1 MVNRVV
7 VLLLAFAAV
16 RGLFAADLTV
26 KVNDKGYLDAQGFS
40 VFLYDSTY
48 HPVFVDQK
56 NTAMEMI
63 LEGQRIAT
71 NGDVRLTPTPEQ
83 WDLVATLN
91 GRHADKASN
100 TLSAD
105 LAFPTFGLSYTMDV
119 AAEPGGVR
127 VSINLSKPLPE
138 GLAGRAG
145 FNLEFLPSIYMGK
158 AYLVDGTKAGIFPR
172 TPDDAMVKVLPLPDE
187 PKKAYYLEDWDK
199 AKGYTQ
205 PLPFATGKSMT
216 LGVDDARAR
225 VNVVSDTADLMLFDG
240 RDRAQNGWFVLRSL
254 IPAGK
259 TTGAIVWHI
268 RPDVQPNWTRPP
280 MIAHSQVG
288 YAPGFAKEAVLELD
302 PKYTGPKTA
311 TVLRLTEDG
320 SYKQAF
326 AGPITPSVPWLRYV
340 YSKFDFSPVKEP
352 GLYVIEYDGQRTAPF
367 PIAENAYA
375 NIWQDS
381 LDHHLAEQMD
391 HVSVREAYRV
401 WHGASHLDDGR
412 LAPVVGEQFDGWN
425 QGTATDGKWKGGDH
439 IPGMNVGGWYDAGD
453 FDLEEPAQLSVI
465 QSLAL
470 AYRAFN
476 LKYDELT
483 VDEPTRNVEMHRP
496 DGVPDTVEQVKH
508 GAVLILAQFHELGHS
523 IRGTHEPDLRQYT
536 HLGDGASKTDGRIY
550 DPKLGPNEVKGDYS
564 GRPDDRWIFST
575 TNPTLQW
582 NAVAALAAAAD
593 VLRGWDDALA
603 DDCLRTAMKAWKDE
617 KAHPTPSGGGRGPAG
632 AAGVLAASQGVLGA
646 AGAHP
651 TNVPSGGAAHP
662 GGAAAQPST
671 GSPMSG
677 APVLSN
683 SDEAFGQESSAG
695 ARDWA
700 AALELTIATHGAEPY
715 RSRLRELFP
724 EVITPQQMGLRG
736 WTAVRALPYL
746 DAGAKAQMRA
756 AVVTYVAGLDTQ
768 LAATPFGVPPSLGT
782 WGGSGAV
789 VDMAIR
795 MYFLHE
801 AFPDVVSSA
810 YTLRAVNYILGTH
823 PVSSTSYVAGVGTVS
838 KTKTYSNNR
847 GDNSYIPGA
856 VIPGYIVIKPDF
868 PECIDDFGFLWFE
881 DEAARRRHHS
891 PRHLQHR
898 RRRQLPERHNPPL
911 QSDRLH
917 PGPTGHRSMD
927 QSAHRPS
934 QRVQAHPCSPQRHPP
949 QAQQVNRK
957 PIATKDTFHASLAL
971 SLPSRSSPRRVLCL
985 PVTPRPRR

>member
-1 MVNRVV
+1 MLTPNRVC
-7 VLLLAFAAV
+7 LLLALTSGPSLFGADFAM
-16 RGLFAADLTV
+16 
-26 KVNDKGYLDAQGFS
+26 KVNDKNYLDTQGFS

-63 LEGQRIAT
+63 LHGARIAT
-71 NGDVRLTPTPEQ
+71 NGDVRLMPTPEQ
-83 WDLVATLN
+83 WDLVGTLK
-91 GRHADKASN
+91 GRKADKAN
-100 TLSAD
+100 NRLTAD
-105 LAFPTFGLSYTMDV
+105 LAFPTFDLSYTLEV
-119 AAEPGGVR
+119 AAEPGGVK
-127 VSINLSKPLPE
+127 VSINLDKPLPE
-138 GLAGRAG
+138 KLAGRAG

-172 TPDDAMVKVLPLPDE
+172 TPDDPMVKVLPLADE

-205 PLPFATGKSMT
+205 PLPFAEGKSIT
-216 LGVDDARAR
+216 LGVDDALAR
-225 VNVVSDTADLMLFDG
+225 VNVKSDTADLMLFDG

-268 RPDVQPNWTRPP
+268 RPDVIPNWTRPP

-288 YAPGFAKEAVLELD
+288 YAPGFAKQAVLELD
-302 PKYTGPKTA
+302 PKYNGPQTA
-311 TVLRLTEDG
+311 QVLRLMEDG

-326 AGPITPSVPWLRYV
+326 EGPITPSTPWLRYV
-340 YSKFDFSPVKEP
+340 YSKFDFTPVNDP
-352 GLYVIEYDGQRTAPF
+352 GLYVIEYAGQRTAPF
-367 PIAENAYA
+367 PISKDAYA

-391 HVSVREAYRV
+391 HVSVREAYRI

-412 LAPVVGEQFDGWN
+412 MAPVVGEQFDGWN
-425 QGTATDGKWKGGDH
+425 QATATDGKWKGGDH

-453 FDLEEPAQLSVI
+453 YDLEEPAQLSVI

-470 AYRAFN
+470 AYREFD

-483 VDEPTRNVEMHRP
+483 VDEAAREVEMHRP
-496 DGVPDTVEQVKH
+496 DGIPDTVEQVKH
-508 GAVLILAQFHELGHS
+508 GALLILAQFHNIGHA

-564 GRPDDRWIFST
+564 GKPDDRWIFTT
-575 TNPTLQW
+575 TNPFFQW
-582 NAVAALAAAAD
+582 NAIAALAAASD
-593 VLRGWDDALA
+593 VLKGYDDALA
-603 DDCLRTAMKAWKDE
+603 KDCLDTAIKAWNDE
-617 KAHPTPSGGGRGPAG
+617 KAHPTPFPASGFGGGAPANAPAAG
-632 AAGVLAASQGVLGA
+632 ALAASQGAVSGA
-646 AGAHP
+646 QSSRA
-651 TNVPSGGAAHP
+651 S
-662 GGAAAQPST
+662 
-671 GSPMSG
+671 SG
-677 APVLSN
+677 APTTPAAPPAPPAGFARFSV
-683 SDEAFGQESSAG
+683 GQ
-695 ARDWA
+695 DWA

-715 RSRLRELFP
+715 KSRLKELFP
-724 EVITPQQMGLRG
+724 QMITPELMDFRG

-746 DAGAKAQMRA
+746 DAGAKDQMRE
-756 AVVTYVAGLDTQ
+756 AVKTYMAGVDKKLD
-768 LAATPFGVPPSLGT
+768 ATPFGVPPSLGT

-795 MYFLHE
+795 MYFLHK
-801 AFPDVVSSA
+801 AFPDLVGPE

-847 GDNSYIPGA
+847 ADNAYIPGA

-881 DEAARRRHHS
+881 DEAVVA
-891 PRHLQHR
+891 
-898 RRRQLPERHNPPL
+898 
-911 QSDRLH
+911 
-917 PGPTGHRSMD
+917 G
-927 QSAHRPS
+927 SAS
-934 QRVQAHPCSPQRHPP
+934 WVVAGN
-949 QAQQVNRK
+949 AANA
-957 PIATKDTFHASLAL
+957 ITKELK
-971 SLPSRSSPRRVLCL
+971 
-985 PVTPRPRR
+985 